1 MLGRILPRVS
11 RLIALLILCGVLA
24 LLTPTF
30 LTASNLINVV
40 RQASLLSII
49 ALGMTMTML
58 IKGID
63 LSVGSV
69 LALTSCLA
77 AKLLVA
83 QNSIGEMVLGILFA
97 LALGAFLGALNGLA
111 VTALKLHGFLVTFGM
126 MQVARGLAYLYMH
139 GTVIG
144 GFRSE
149 FTFLGAGRLLGI
161 PTPIIVAA
169 VVVLLTHFLLTNTT
183 FGRSVYGIGA
193 NDSAARYSG
202 LNLPRTTIIGYAFS
216 GLTATLAGLLY
227 IARLDTAEA
236 QIGEAFN
243 LQAIGAAAIGG
254 TSFDGGVGSAW
265 ETVIGAL
272 IMSVLANGMNLLN
285 ISSLW
290 QTFVTGAAI
299 VVAVIIDRWIAT
311 RS

>member
-1 MLGRILPRVS
+1 MLTTILPRIS
-11 RLIALLILCGVLA
+11 RLIALLILCGVLS

-30 LTASNLINVV
+30 LTANNLINVV

-58 IKGID
+58 VKGID
-63 LSVGSV
+63 LSVGSI
-69 LALTSCLA
+69 LALSSCLA

-83 QNSIGEMVLGILFA
+83 QNSAGEMVLGILFA

-144 GFRSE
+144 GFRPE
-149 FTFLGAGRLLGI
+149 FTFLGAGRLLGL

-169 VVVLLTHFLLTNTT
+169 AAVLVTHFLLTNTT
-183 FGRSVYGIGA
+183 FGRSVYAIGA

-202 LNLPRTTIIGYAFS
+202 LNLPRTIIIGYAFS
-216 GLTATLAGLLY
+216 GLTAALAGLLY

-272 IMSVLANGMNLLN
+272 IMTVLANGMNLLN